1 MIFKNLKRNVNG
13 SIDGD
18 LIKEDESVIRYTLDP
33 AIGHIAKAEA
43 GEWGDIEELDP
54 AEKTAYEAKQ
64 AQDTINQEA
73 IKYLND
79 TDKFFTRL
87 SETGKAMPE
96 GMVEARSA
104 ARERI
109 VI

>member
-1 MIFKNLKRNVNG
+1 MIIKNPIEVVSG
-13 SIDGD
+13 SILCEVLIGD
-18 LIKEDESVIRYTLDP
+18 KFKTCTISSDEEYKIHESSDWSDIKPCDP
-33 AIGHIAKAEA
+33 V
-43 GEWGDIEELDP
+43 
-54 AEKTAYEAKQ
+54 EKTAHEAGQ
-64 AQDTINQEA
+64 AQDLINQEA

-96 GMVEARSA
+96 SMAEARAA

-109 VI
+109 KV

>member
-1 MIFKNLKRNVNG
+1 MIIVKNLQENKAGNLECLILNG
-13 SIDGD
+13 ETWGD
-18 LIKEDESVIRYTLDP
+18 FLMSPSDEYEIHEDSEWQGIKPCDP
-33 AIGHIAKAEA
+33 ATKN
-43 GEWGDIEELDP
+43 
-54 AEKTAYEAKQ
+54 AYEAKQ
-64 AQDTINQEA
+64 AQDAINQEA

-87 SETGKAMPE
+87 GETGKAMPE
-96 GMVEARSA
+96 GMAEARSA